1 VSRGSA
7 PLPVKLAVVAALGL
21 CLALY
26 LVAYVGFGAV
36 VSAAVAVGWGGF
48 ALLCLYGL
56 AQFPLLGYAWY
67 VLMPAPRTRIRIF
80 VWGRMVREAAT
91 DVLPFSQLGGIALG
105 ARSASV
111 HGIPAPSVFASTIVD
126 VTTELLAQIAFIAL
140 GLAILVVH
148 APQSRS
154 AASLTRISLVGLV
167 LAVAA
172 GGVFLALQ
180 RFGHSL
186 TLKLAQRLL
195 PRAVASTAAVG
206 EELDRIYA
214 SRPRVAASAAIH
226 LLGWVAGAV
235 GSWIAFRLIGVRIDL
250 ASVIAIESLVSAA
263 KSAAAIVPNA
273 LGVQEATYAA
283 LAPMFG
289 VGAPFG
295 LALSLLKRARDL
307 ALGIPILVIS
317 HAMEGR
323 QALPPKA

>member
-1 VSRGSA
+1 
-7 PLPVKLAVVAALGL
+7 VKLAILAALGL

-36 VSAAVAVGWGGF
+36 ASAAAAVGWGGF
-48 ALLCLYGL
+48 ALLCLYAL
-56 AQFPLLGYAWY
+56 ALFPLLGAAWH
-67 VLMPAPRTRIRIF
+67 VLLPAPGARLRIF

-91 DVLPFSQLGGIALG
+91 DVLPFSQLGGIVLG
-105 ARSASV
+105 ARSASL
-111 HGIPAPSVFASTIVD
+111 HGVPAPSTFASMIVD

-140 GLAILVVH
+140 GLAILVAH
-148 APQSRS
+148 APRSGS

-167 LAVAA
+167 LTVAA

-180 RFGHSL
+180 RFGHGL

-195 PRAVASTAAVG
+195 PSTVASTAAVG

-226 LLGWVAGAV
+226 LLGWIAGAV

-250 ASVIAIESLVSAA
+250 ASVIALESLVGAA
-263 KSAAAIVPNA
+263 KSVAAIVPNA

-283 LAPMFG
+283 LAPLFG

-295 LALSLLKRARDL
+295 LALSLLKRARDI
-307 ALGIPILVIS
+307 ALGVPTLLLS
-317 HAMEGR
+317 HALEGR
-323 QALPPKA
+323 QVLPRKA

>member
-1 VSRGSA
+1 
-7 PLPVKLAVVAALGL
+7 VKLAVVAALGL

-26 LVAYVGFGAV
+26 LVAHVGFGAV
-36 VSAAVAVGWGGF
+36 VSAAAAVGWDGF

-56 AQFPLLGYAWY
+56 AQFPLLGYAWH
-67 VLMPAPRTRIRIF
+67 VLTPAPGARIRIF

-91 DVLPFSQLGGIALG
+91 DVLPFSQLGGIVLG
-105 ARSASV
+105 ARSASL

-126 VTTELLAQIAFIAL
+126 VTTELLAQIAFIGL
-140 GLAILVVH
+140 GLAILVTH
-148 APQSRS
+148 ASQSRS

-206 EELDRIYA
+206 GELDRIYA

-226 LLGWVAGAV
+226 LLGWIAGAV
-235 GSWIAFRLIGVRIDL
+235 GSWIAFRLIGVHIDL

-263 KSAAAIVPNA
+263 KSAAVMVPNA

-283 LAPMFG
+283 LAPLFG

-307 ALGIPILVIS
+307 CLGVPILVVS
-317 HAMEGR
+317 HALEGR
-323 QALPPKA
+323 RALPRRT

>member
-1 VSRGSA
+1 MSRGAA
-7 PLPVKLAVVAALGL
+7 PLPVKLVIVAALGL

-56 AQFPLLGYAWY
+56 AQFPLLGYAWH
-67 VLMPAPRTRIRIF
+67 VLLPAPRARIRIF
-80 VWGRMVREAAT
+80 VWGRMVRDAAAEA
-91 DVLPFSQLGGIALG
+91 LPFSPLGGMVLG
-105 ARSASV
+105 ARAASLQGV
-111 HGIPAPSVFASTIVD
+111 PAPSVFASTIVD
-126 VTTELLAQIAFIAL
+126 VTAEMLAQIAFIAL
-140 GLAILVVH
+140 GLAILITR
-148 APQSRS
+148 APQSSS
-154 AASLTRISLVGLV
+154 AASLTKISLIALV

-180 RFGHSL
+180 RFGHRL
-186 TLKLAQRLL
+186 TLTLAQRLL

-214 SRPRVAASAAIH
+214 SPSRVAASAAIH
-226 LLGWVAGAV
+226 LLAWIASAV
-235 GSWIAFRLIGVRIDL
+235 GSWIAFRLIGVQIDL
-250 ASVIAIESLVSAA
+250 APVIAIESLVSAA
-263 KSAAAIVPNA
+263 KSAAVIVPNA
-273 LGVQEATYAA
+273 FGVQEATYAA
-283 LAPMFG
+283 LAPVFG

-307 ALGIPILVIS
+307 ALAVPILVAS

-323 QALPPKA
+323 QALPRKA